1 MKDSF
6 NFANE
11 YVEPDSGNFIESL
24 DIDSRFNNI
33 PLEKT
38 IEICTKSL
46 FKNSDIAHSLK
57 KRKCKDLLF
66 LATKKSYFIF
76 NNILY
81 RQTDA
86 VAMESPRGSSLAN
99 ACLSHQEQNW
109 RDSCPLEHIGSY
121 YRRFVDDIYVFF
133 KLSDHVRLFQSYL
146 NSCHVNMSFTIATDQ
161 NNKVSF

>member
-24 DIDSRFNNI
+24 DIDSRFKNI
-33 PLEKT
+33 PLGKT
-38 IEICTKSL
+38 IEICTKIL
-46 FKNSDIAHSLK
+46 FKNSDIDHILK
-57 KRKCKDLLF
+57 KRKFKDLLF

-86 VAMESPRGSSLAN
+86 VAMESP
-99 ACLSHQEQNW
+99 
-109 RDSCPLEHIGSY
+109 
-121 YRRFVDDIYVFF
+121 
-133 KLSDHVRLFQSYL
+133 
-146 NSCHVNMSFTIATDQ
+146 
-161 NNKVSF
+161 